1 MKKDLVKMM
10 YNGAEFGRCEA
21 GKFAI
26 GLDGTLCVMR
36 KNGDYVG
43 VNAQGEVV
51 NQLDMAIQVDGA
63 FFQIP
68 TLTSDLKAGDLINN
82 PASPINYYVVKE
94 VKEDGTISAININTA
109 STSTLKPTVSVF
121 NANKYVTKIVNVMA
135 DGFGQAGADTAKGF
149 NPLLLMAM
157 KDDSDTS
164 IKDIMMLQAMSGQ
177 AGTDF
182 AKNPMALIALLGDD
196 SDVDPLTLMMLTQ
209 GQDGTNLMSNP
220 LLLTSLLKDDKG
232 DSKDLIKM
240 MALTGG
246 LGGQAGAINPM
257 TMLALLK

>member
-1 MKKDLVKMM
+1 MKKLANVL
-10 YNGAEFGRCEA
+10 FGGVQI
-21 GKFAI
+21 GKVERGTVA
-26 GLDGTLCVMR
+26 LSAVDGRTVVRR
-36 KNGDYVG
+36 KNGDYVTYDLEQDVI
-43 VNAQGEVV
+43 VNASDAVV
-51 NQLDMAIQVDGA
+51 DLAD
-63 FFQIP
+63 FFYQIP
-68 TLTSDLKAGDLINN
+68 VTADQVKRGDLIKNG
-82 PASPINYYVVKE
+82 INYYIVKE
-94 VKEDGTISAININTA
+94 VKDGSIKGMNLNTGSGSELCKEVNLFGA
-109 STSTLKPTVSVF
+109 
-121 NANKYVTKIVNVMA
+121 KYFAKIVNVMA
-135 DGFGQAGADTAKGF
+135 DGFGQAGTDATNGF

-182 AKNPMALIALLGDD
+182 AKNPMALMALLGDD
-196 SDVDPLTLMMLTQ
+196 SDVDPLALMMLTQ
-209 GQDGTNLMSNP
+209 GQDGTNPMSNP